1 MSHRCG
7 GGGVGGSEPC
17 DIPRSN
23 SVAPAEA
30 TCWVKGR
37 LAKLGGTGRPVTVLV
52 AGCAGEGP
60 DVGVDARG
68 LRSRS
73 PLRQCSTGIS
83 HHDGLLQGTLRFRC
97 QGSGR
102 REKGSSDQP
111 THRNLHAWRRVSGE
125 RLRMGL
131 ADVGTSAVLHFAFLA
146 SVVIGVLAA
155 LEEAEQLPGEIG
167 GEELHSRILR
177 REPDLHSLVD
187 ASFRVKVREVLAT
200 AQAGSFNLP
209 IEIPKSQLF
218 FSGCSAQSGQL
229 RQSL

>member
-1 MSHRCG
+1 
-7 GGGVGGSEPC
+7 
-17 DIPRSN
+17 
-23 SVAPAEA
+23 
-30 TCWVKGR
+30 
-37 LAKLGGTGRPVTVLV
+37 
-52 AGCAGEGP
+52 
-60 DVGVDARG
+60 
-68 LRSRS
+68 
-73 PLRQCSTGIS
+73 
-83 HHDGLLQGTLRFRC
+83 
-97 QGSGR
+97 
-102 REKGSSDQP
+102 
-111 THRNLHAWRRVSGE
+111 
-125 RLRMGL
+125 MGL

-218 FSGCSAQSGQL
+218 FSGCSASRVSFDNLCEATQCREGVGA
-229 RQSL
+229 QSLHDRRTVGLSACSTALSHRASPKRQK